1 MSDSANSNEPHP
13 TSRRLLLTLAR
24 VPAMLAIALVR
35 VYQYTI
41 SPLIGPNCR
50 FEPTCS
56 SYFIGAVKKYGL
68 VRGGLRGV
76 GRILR
81 CHPWN
86 PGGYD
91 PP

>member
-1 MSDSANSNEPHP
+1 VI
-13 TSRRLLLTLAR
+13 RRVLHTVVRL
-24 VPAMLAIALVR
+24 PALLAIAVVR
-35 VYQYTI
+35 VYQYTL
-41 SPLIGPNCR
+41 SPLLGPNCR

-56 SYFIGAVKKYGL
+56 SYFVLSVKKHGL
-68 VRGGLRGV
+68 VRGSFRGV

>member
-1 MSDSANSNEPHP
+1 
-13 TSRRLLLTLAR
+13 
-24 VPAMLAIALVR
+24 MLAIALVR

>member
-1 MSDSANSNEPHP
+1 VIRSLLHFVVRLP
-13 TSRRLLLTLAR
+13 T
-24 VPAMLAIALVR
+24 MLAIVVVRAYQLV
-35 VYQYTI
+35 I
-41 SPLIGPNCR
+41 SPWLGPNCR

-56 SYFIGAVKKYGL
+56 SYFVGALKKYGL
-68 VRGGLRGV
+68 VRGGVRGV

-86 PGGYD
+86 PGGHD